1 MVSYTSFIQKFYQ
14 TLPHKIAALSGA
26 TVKVLVPP
34 YWKELWSGGK
44 KMLEKTSDPLYEVVV
59 ADARF
64 IGNLHYAYF
73 RGGLR
78 QLLQSFRPDI
88 IDLEDEPFNAGSFQA
103 AWLRER
109 LLPESHLVLRAS
121 QDRYK
126 HYPPPF
132 NFFEKYAMKKAA
144 AILVRN
150 SNAQKVLQRKGY
162 RGMLPII
169 THGVAVDNFRPDDN
183 EPLRRELSPEGRP
196 VVGYVGAFTRQKGL
210 QTLLAAVEALSC
222 RLVLMGDGPEKK
234 ALTEIARERNL
245 DIHFLPPAG
254 HEAVAQAMN
263 AMDILV
269 LPSISLPGLTEKF
282 GRVLIEGMASGL
294 AVIGSDSGEIPVVI
308 GDAGLVFREGDA
320 MDLREKITRLL
331 NDKALRVVYGEKG
344 RERAVSTYSWEAI
357 ARQTLEVYQQLLK
370 I

>member
-109 LLPESHLVLRAS
+109 LLPQSHLVLRAS

-150 SNAQKVLQRKGY
+150 SNARKVLQQKGY
-162 RGMLPII
+162 RGILPII
-169 THGVAVDNFRPDDN
+169 THGVAVDNFRPGNNDK
-183 EPLRRELSPEGRP
+183 LRREFSPEGKP
-196 VVGYVGAFTRQKGL
+196 VIGYVGAFTRQKGL
-210 QTLLAAVEALSC
+210 QTLLAAVEALPC
-222 RLVLMGDGPEKK
+222 QLVMMGDGPEKK
-234 ALTEIARERNL
+234 ALGEIARERNL
-245 DIHFLPPAG
+245 DIHFLPPSG

-269 LPSISLPGLTEKF
+269 LPSITLPGLTEKF

-320 MDLREKITRLL
+320 MDLREKIARLL
-331 NDKALRVVYGEKG
+331 NDKALRGVYGEKG
-344 RERAVSTYSWEAI
+344 RARAVSTYSWEAI
-357 ARQTLEVYQQLLK
+357 ARQTLE
-370 I
+370 